1 MAKQKGQVQIKFCDN
16 NGDTLIMTLHNILLV
31 IDLWDRLFLT
41 IKLMNSGHTCLFNK
55 EFLTVYF
62 GDKNKNAVTLP
73 HIA

>member
-1 MAKQKGQVQIKFCDN
+1 
-16 NGDTLIMTLHNILLV
+16 MTLHNILLV

-55 EFLTVYF
+55 EVLTVYF